1 MKTLIATI
9 LVIGLGVCSLMYI
22 SFLLGEKTR
31 QDEIEKRVL
40 RLDKDCYNQKDI
52 ELIIFNDFQLWIQSS
67 YNHKAI

>member
-52 ELIIFNDFQLWIQSS
+52 ELIIFNDFQL
-67 YNHKAI
+67 